1 MFFAVGD
8 LVRYGCAKAE
18 IIKVIKGSKS
28 CVVKLEDGSFDDWVL
43 DRIQLDIPATIA
55 RERKIL
61 AEDITKA
68 IQAGLL
74 PEGWTVEGYRKKQA
88 EGGNVSSGIDPGDAK
103 NPSESHQIA
112 VHTTFDPVSGSGVV
126 FGQVATGKVP
136 VNPSELCD
144 LKDGRESAPISD
156 EPKYPVGS
164 FVKWGRSKY
173 VVKDWNLQGYR
184 IEATEGTFR
193 DSWGN
198 CPEDVLSPWE
208 EPGNPPSRVPVEAV
222 QKPVEIV
229 CVLDEDSY
237 EGIYV
242 DGEFQD
248 HGLFEIGETIGK
260 KTCTIES
267 LRVVLGG
274 EDWPE
279 TFDPSWREPKAQTEY
294 RKPTQADLANG
305 PIYCEFRDDDAPW
318 VKRQLIAIVPFLGK
332 PFVSFREGLGFTR
345 WKHCRIKTVSPTDS
359 Q

>member
-18 IIKVIKGSKS
+18 IIGITKGSKS
-28 CVVKLEDGSFDDWVL
+28 CVVQFEDGSIDDWVL
-43 DRIQLDIPATIA
+43 DRIQLDLPATIA

-61 AEDITKA
+61 AEYITKA

-74 PEGWTVEGYRKKQA
+74 PVGWTLESYRQKQA

-103 NPSESHQIA
+103 NPSESHNFA
-112 VHTTFDPVSGSGVV
+112 VYTTFDSASGSGVV

-144 LKDGRESAPISD
+144 LKDGKESAPISD
-156 EPKYPVGS
+156 EPKYPIGS
-164 FVKWGRSKY
+164 FVKWGQSKY
-173 VVKDWNLQGYR
+173 EVKGHNPKGYWL
-184 IEATEGTFR
+184 EATEGTFR
-193 DSWGN
+193 DSWSSVI
-198 CPEDVLSPWE
+198 EKVLSPWE
-208 EPGNPPSRVPVEAV
+208 ELGNPPSRVPLAE
-222 QKPVEIV
+222 KPVEVV
-229 CVLDEDSY
+229 CVLDEESY

-242 DGEFQD
+242 DGKFQD
-248 HGLFEIGETIGK
+248 HGLFEIGEIIGK

-274 EDWPE
+274 EDWPD
-279 TFDPSWREPKAQTEY
+279 TFDPSWRELKPETEY
-294 RKPTQADLANG
+294 REPTQADLANG
-305 PIYCEFRDDDAPW
+305 PIECEVMDEDNFW
-318 VKRQLIAIVPFLGK
+318 VKRQLFAVACKTEK
-332 PFVSFREGLGFTR
+332 PFIARDKGQRVFYA